1 MNASQKLDHYLDSF
15 RARLRKLTLLQGAAV
30 VTFTLLVL
38 STIGAWFSADAGFA
52 ANTTNVF
59 RIILILGIAAV
70 AVRFL
75 VDPLQKLK
83 QGVSG
88 QVEARVPEFNG
99 RVATYAQEKSSNNP
113 FVDLLAEDALK
124 ISSVYPVEEQ
134 VAPRE
139 LQLAGGALA
148 AAAILFL
155 YLLIAGP
162 NFLNYGMR
170 NLLAGWAFSDLLPPQ
185 TITVTPGDESVRR
198 GANVRVTAVMAGFEP
213 DEATIHITMMDGNAQ
228 DVAMVQSPLGF
239 EFTFFSMQQD
249 MSYYVSSSGGLRSP
263 EYDISVLD
271 VPGIESLSL
280 TYNYPEWTE
289 RDPET
294 FTQGD
299 VRALVDTRVAL
310 TVTTTAPLPAGELVL
325 NSTGQPLAIAGN
337 NGSSEFTVTQEGEYY
352 LAAIV
357 GGEHVRISDD
367 YFIRLTE
374 DGKPVIEIVKPG
386 GDYNA
391 SNIEEVKLN
400 VTATDDY
407 GINALA
413 LKYSVNGG
421 EFQTIDLTE
430 ANSREINA
438 EYLMMLE
445 NMKSR
450 ATQAVTA
457 NVGQFNIQLTDE
469 EPAAG
474 AAAPSDPVV
483 GPGATASGGSGE
495 EQAAGAGDEIPLQP
509 GDLITYYA
517 EGSDR
522 SSTVRTDMFFINV
535 QPYNRRYSQSQ
546 LSGGGGGGGGGGQQQ
561 DEISQR
567 QRQIIVSTWNL
578 IRDKQEDDTNEQVD
592 INSKLLS
599 DLQLTLAEQA
609 ATLAERTRARQL
621 DGDPQI
627 EEFVNNMEQAVQRM
641 HPASEELAAVN
652 LDEAIQPAQEA
663 LQYLLRAESVFND
676 ITITQQQGGGGG
688 GGGGRAQQDLAE
700 MFELEMDL
708 ELNQYETGN
717 QASQQSQQEEAE
729 DIMKQLDELAKR
741 QEQLANNLRNQ
752 QQLTDAQRWQQ
763 EMLRREAE
771 ELQEQLNQLQ
781 RQQQNGQQQSG
792 QQQANSG
799 QQQGQQQGGQQGQ
812 QGQPGQPGQGGQQ
825 GQQGGEQ
832 QNGESGEQVAQSE
845 LQRRMESAIR
855 AMNQASEG
863 LQGNA
868 SPEELQR
875 AADEASRQ
883 LQEAREQVAAEQL
896 AGMQQTFENMAQL
909 GEQMTQEQ
917 QRIEQALQEAALRA
931 TKDRDSGKDP
941 NSTGLTMAEGNALAE
956 QGRELAQKLQQL
968 QQQMSAAQQN
978 FSEQVPD
985 AAANELERA
994 ANDITERQLEAA
1006 VSETA
1011 TYVEVG
1017 YNLYITS
1024 QQSAVTSAMRELE
1037 ERLARANELV
1047 EQASAPGDSDLDR
1060 ARRQAEDLR
1069 AQLQQ
1074 LAQNGQPGQ
1083 GGQQQDPNGSPSDQP
1098 GQQQNQQGGQQGQ
1111 QGQQGQGGQQQGG
1124 QRGGFGDRFG
1134 FGPRNLGGAWDGRD
1148 DFFDG
1153 PITLPD
1159 TFYDNV
1165 GDLTQIA
1172 RSAIPD
1178 MNLSPEEMEELYNLI
1193 RQLEGQQVN
1202 RNESILAQEY
1212 GEMLA
1217 LVEQLEAGLKLDEDN
1232 RGGNVRTATSDEV
1245 PEEYQ
1250 ESVAEYFRRLSREE

>member
-38 STIGAWFSADAGFA
+38 STIGAWFSADSGFA
-52 ANTTNVF
+52 GNTTNVF
-59 RIILILGIAAV
+59 RIVLILGLAAV

-88 QVEARVPEFNG
+88 QVETRVPEFNG
-99 RVATYAQEKSSNNP
+99 RVATYVQEKSTNNP

-124 ISSVYPVEEQ
+124 ISDVYPVEEQ
-134 VAPRE
+134 VEPRE

-155 YLLIAGP
+155 YLLVAGP

-170 NLLAGWAFSDLLPPQ
+170 NLLAGWAFNDLLPPQ

-198 GANVRVTAVMAGFEP
+198 GANVRVTAVMAGFDP
-213 DEATIHITMMDGNAQ
+213 DAATIHITMADGNAQ

-239 EFTFFSMQQD
+239 EFTFFSMQQN

-263 EYDISVLD
+263 EFDISVLD

-299 VRALVDTRVAL
+299 VRALSETRIDL
-310 TVTTTAPLPAGELVL
+310 TVTTTAPLPGGRLVMNQASREELNIV
-325 NSTGQPLAIAGN
+325 GN
-337 NGSSEFTVTQEGEYY
+337 QGSSAFTVLEEGEYY
-352 LAAIV
+352 IAAVV
-357 GGEHVRISDD
+357 GGEEVRISDD
-367 YFIRLTE
+367 YFIRLNE

-400 VTATDDY
+400 IDATDDY
-407 GINALA
+407 GLASLA

-421 EFQTIDLTE
+421 EFQTIDLSE

-438 EYLMMLE
+438 EYLLMLE
-445 NMKSR
+445 NMKAR
-450 ATQAVTA
+450 ATEAVTA

-469 EPAAG
+469 PAPIDGDEPVN
-474 AAAPSDPVV
+474 DPAEIRDEVTQ
-483 GPGATASGGSGE
+483 GTTESADTSS
-495 EQAAGAGDEIPLQP
+495 EIPLQP

-546 LSGGGGGGGGGGQQQ
+546 LSGGGGGGGGGQQQ

-578 IRDKQEDDTNEQVD
+578 IRDKAEDEGNEQVD

-641 HPASEELAAVN
+641 HPASEQLAEVN

-676 ITITQQQGGGGG
+676 ITLTQQQGGGGG

-781 RQQQNGQQQSG
+781 RQKQQQNGQQQANNG
-792 QQQANSG
+792 QQG
-799 QQQGQQQGGQQGQ
+799 EQQQGQQGQ
-812 QGQPGQPGQGGQQ
+812 QGQPGQPGQGQTGQQ
-825 GQQGGEQ
+825 QGGQQGGEQ
-832 QNGESGEQVAQSE
+832 QNGEPGEQAGQSEQIAQSE

-855 AMNQASEG
+855 AMNQASEA

-868 SPEELQR
+868 SPEELQQ

-883 LQEAREQVAAEQL
+883 LQEARDQVAAEQL
-896 AGMQQTFENMAQL
+896 AGMQQTFANMAQT

-917 QRIEQALQEAALRA
+917 QRIEQALQDAALRA

-941 NSTGLTMAEGNALAE
+941 NSTGLTMQESMALAE
-956 QGRELAQKLQQL
+956 QGKALAQELQEL
-968 QQQMSAAQQN
+968 QQQMTAAQQN
-978 FSEQVPD
+978 FSDQVPD

-994 ANDITERQLEAA
+994 ATDITERQLEAA

-1024 QQSAVTSAMRELE
+1024 QQSAVTQAMRDLE
-1037 ERLARANELV
+1037 QRLARANDLV

-1074 LAQNGQPGQ
+1074 LAQNGQPGEGQ
-1083 GGQQQDPNGSPSDQP
+1083 GQGQQQDPNGSPSDQP
-1098 GQQQNQQGGQQGQ
+1098 GQQQG

-1124 QRGGFGDRFG
+1124 GGGFGDRFG

-1159 TFYDNV
+1159 TFYDNI

-1172 RSAIPD
+1172 RSAIND
-1178 MNLSPEEMEELYNLI
+1178 MDLSPEEMEELYNLI
-1193 RQLEGQQVN
+1193 RQLEGEQVN

-1217 LVEQLEAGLKLDEDN
+1217 LVEQLEAGLKLDEDD
-1232 RGGNVRTATSDEV
+1232 RGGNVRTATSDQV